1 MRTNEPVTNIQKDYD
16 AAQKI
21 VSTTDT
27 KGVITS
33 INHDFI
39 NISGFTEEELIGQ
52 AHNLVRH
59 PSMPQMA
66 FKELW
71 DSNKAEKPWMG
82 MVKNRCKNG
91 DHYWV
96 DAFVTPI
103 VENGQ
108 VLGYQSVRQ
117 KPTEEM
123 IEQAEKIYQ
132 RSSNPVNKLIDKVR
146 ALPLSYKLFCCFSL
160 IGAAAISAPSTLA
173 AIGIMVL
180 GNIFLSFLI
189 ARPWEQLKS
198 KLKIYLIAQLPKMSI
213 PADTMN

>member
-1 MRTNEPVTNIQKDYD
+1 MRINEPVTNRQKDYG
-16 AAQKI
+16 ATQKI
-21 VSTTDT
+21 VSTTDA

-33 INHDFI
+33 INDDFI
-39 NISGFTEEELIGQ
+39 SISGFTEEELIGQ

-103 VENGQ
+103 VDNGR
-108 VLGYQSVRQ
+108 VVGYQSVRQ

-160 IGAAAISAPSTLA
+160 IGAATISAPSTLA

-189 ARPWEQLKS
+189 ARPWEQFAK
-198 KLKIYLIAQLPKMSI
+198 Q
-213 PADTMN
+213 TQR